1 VAGFFYQGF
10 RLEGS
15 MMTDR
20 QALIE
25 LQKRLNF
32 IVSMTH
38 RGGSGSTLSSLMECK
53 RVIDA
58 QLKQPQPQT
67 K

>member
-1 VAGFFYQGF
+1 
-10 RLEGS
+10 

>member
-1 VAGFFYQGF
+1 
-10 RLEGS
+10 

-38 RGGSGSTLSSLMECK
+38 RSGSGSTLPSLMECK
-53 RVIDA
+53 RVVDV
-58 QLKQPQPQT
+58 QLSAPPGGQK
-67 K
+67 